1 MPTVIDNEGFRNL
14 LRSYPGDAVKLLY
27 EALGKSLLRYAFL
40 LTRDEE
46 AAKDVIQDTFLYI
59 HANNKTLSEHHEL
72 PFERYVIRIVRFK
85 SISFLR
91 RVRHLDIDDLIFP
104 EDRTGLPPE
113 NPIETSIIKRELMQ
127 ELRTIISSFPRAERE
142 CLLLR
147 IDQELSLDEIAAELK
162 VTRKAVERSI
172 TSGKNR
178 LREKF
183 AQRLSG

>member
-14 LRSYPGDAVKLLY
+14 LRSYPGDAVELLY
-27 EALGKSLLRYAFL
+27 EVLGKSLLRYAFL
-40 LTRDEE
+40 LTRDQE
-46 AAKDVIQDTFLYI
+46 AANDVVQDTFLYI
-59 HANNKTLSEHHEL
+59 HANSKTLSEHHEL

-91 RVRHLDIDDLIFP
+91 RVRHLDIDELIFP

-113 NPIETSIIKRELMQ
+113 NPVETTIIRRELWQ
-127 ELRTIISSFPRAERE
+127 ELRTIIASFPRAERE

-147 IDQELSLDEIAAELK
+147 IDQEMSLDDIAAKLN

-172 TSGKNR
+172 YSGKNR
-178 LREKF
+178 LREF
-183 AQRLSG
+183 ADRLSE

>member
-14 LRSYPGDAVKLLY
+14 LRSYPGDAVELLY

-46 AAKDVIQDTFLYI
+46 AAKDVVQDTFLYI
-59 HANNKTLSEHHEL
+59 HTNNKTLSEHHAL

-113 NPIETSIIKRELMQ
+113 NPVETSMIKRELML
-127 ELRTIISSFPRAERE
+127 ELRAIISSFPRAERE

-147 IDQELSLDEIAAELK
+147 IDQEMNLDDIAAKLN

-172 TSGKNR
+172 NSGKNR
-178 LREKF
+178 LRKF
-183 AQRLSG
+183 ARRLSG